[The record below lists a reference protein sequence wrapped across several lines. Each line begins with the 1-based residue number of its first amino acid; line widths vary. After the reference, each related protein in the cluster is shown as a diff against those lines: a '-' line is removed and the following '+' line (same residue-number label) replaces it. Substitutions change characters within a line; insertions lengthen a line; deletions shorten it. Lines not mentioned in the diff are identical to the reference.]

1 MLRSLSL
8 TNFQKHQDLEIDFV
22 HGLNLVV
29 GNNWAGKTTI
39 QRAVLYALFGT
50 SAVPVKAASLVNQSA
65 QTMEVELVFEL
76 ADQLYTVRRG
86 TKGALLRQ
94 DGTVLASGQTAVT
107 AAMEALLN
115 CSAKDFIAFQV
126 ARQNEAAS
134 ILTLG
139 STKLNAHME
148 SVCGVSLVDNAV
160 QWLRARV
167 LEAKGLADQ
176 AQLIEER
183 LIHLREELPALE
195 QAAQTATHAH
205 DAQLADRNAAQ
216 EMVAYLS
223 GEVRRLTEAVTLH
236 STHKRAREALQDLLN
251 SLPDVLAPD
260 PDEVQ
265 EVAQQL
271 DHLKAQA
278 AVFGSAKTAR
288 AQRLRDV
295 VVAEQALADAKLSV
309 PVDLPSIETIES
321 ELLIASNDVAQAR
334 STWNMA
340 VKERDSSACHA
351 CGRPF
356 DDARDE
362 ASLEALVSA
371 AQAAL
376 TAATEKESGLRHR
389 LAQARTGIR
398 AEEIFQAA
406 MRRLLEARERL
417 EETPEPEEV
426 DAQALADLTAK
437 SAQLTQQAQQFEER
451 ARVLAQWAAL
461 PDPGPDEGEAL
472 KETHKALEAW
482 RKHANE
488 TENLLLRSEYDLKEA
503 RTALER
509 ADRESTELSERAKTM
524 AAGMDK
530 AKQRKQLVDVLVDN
544 RESFMAGAWAR
555 LLSTASD
562 FASAATQGAVTQLQR
577 EGDEFFFYEVAD
589 DAHDGERR
597 PIELASGHQ
606 QAVLGVGIKLALTAA
621 VGAAFDVVLLDEVSA
636 GATDELSLMMTRALK
651 EQTSQCLLIS
661 HRQADAALADCVI
674 PV

>member
-8 TNFQKHQDLEIDFV
+8 TNFQKHQSLEIDFV

-65 QTMEVELVFEL
+65 QTMEVELTFDL
-76 ADQLYTVRRG
+76 GDQSYSVRRG

-94 DGTVLASGQTAVT
+94 HGTVLASGQTAVT
-107 AAMEALLN
+107 AAVEALFN
-115 CSAKDFIAFQV
+115 CTAKDFIAFQV

-148 SVCGVSLVDNAV
+148 SVCGVSLVDSAV

-183 LIHLREELPALE
+183 LIHLREERPALE
-195 QAAQTATHAH
+195 QAAQTATQTY
-205 DAQLADRNAAQ
+205 DEQLADRNAAQ

-236 STHKRAREALQDLLN
+236 STHKRAREALQDLLD

-260 PDEVQ
+260 PDEIAGVS
-265 EVAQQL
+265 QQL
-271 DHLKAQA
+271 DYLKAQA

-295 VVAEQALADAKLSV
+295 VVAEQALTQAKLSM
-309 PVDLPSIETIES
+309 PEQPQSPELIES
-321 ELLIASNDVAQAR
+321 ALSIASADVAQAR

-371 AQAAL
+371 TQAAL
-376 TAATEKESGLRHR
+376 TNATEKESALRHQ
-389 LAQARTGIR
+389 LAQARTGQR
-398 AEEIFQAA
+398 SMDLYQAA
-406 MRRLLEARERL
+406 LQRLYEAEARL

-426 DAQALADLTAK
+426 DAQELAGLTAK
-437 SAQLTQQAQQFEER
+437 STQLAQQARQYEER
-451 ARVLAQWAAL
+451 ARVLAQREAL
-461 PDPGPDEGEAL
+461 PDPGPDESETL
-472 KETHKALEAW
+472 KENHKALEAW

-488 TENLLLRSEYDLKEA
+488 TDNLLLRSEYTLKEA
-503 RTALER
+503 RGALER
-509 ADRESTELSERAKTM
+509 ADRESAELSGRATTM
-524 AAGMDK
+524 QVQLSK

-555 LLSTASD
+555 LLNTASD
-562 FASAATQGAVTQLQR
+562 FASAATEGAVTALQR
-577 EGDEFFFYEVAD
+577 EDDEFFFYETSEEAV
-589 DAHDGERR
+589 DGERR

-636 GATDELSLMMTRALK
+636 GATDELSLLMTRALK

-661 HRQADAALADCVI
+661 HRKADTALADGV
-674 PV
+674 VAL